1 MPESTILESLK
12 VYREYINGDDS
23 HVEVV
28 HITVKLTNFDKKY
41 GGNRKV
47 AKLSNLLCK

>member
-1 MPESTILESLK
+1 MTKSTILDSLN

-28 HITVKLTNFDKKY
+28 HVSMPVK
-41 GGNRKV
+41 
-47 AKLSNLLCK
+47 AKDHKIMYNSV

>member
-1 MPESTILESLK
+1 MSKSTILESL

-28 HITVKLTNFDKKY
+28 HVPVNLTNFYKKY
-41 GGNRKV
+41 GETEK
-47 AKLSNLLCK
+47 